1 MDRRQSEPE
10 QLKPGFVLV
19 SPVIE
24 DAESFAPKL
33 AAACRAG
40 AVAAV
45 ILRLSSA
52 GDADLLARARALA
65 PAAQATGAAFL
76 LDGLPQLVV
85 PAAVDGVHLGD
96 SKAIPYAKSVLKENY
111 IVGAGGLANRHDAMV
126 AGESGTDY
134 VLFGEPDAAGR
145 RTLLPALVERV
156 TWWAELFKLPAIA
169 YAGNLDEIETLIRAG
184 ADFIALGEEVIW
196 NSPAGPAA
204 ALAAASVRLDA
215 SEPVK

>member
-1 MDRRQSEPE
+1 MHRRQNEPE

-19 SPVIE
+19 SPMVK

-33 AAACRAG
+33 TAACRAG
-40 AVAAV
+40 NVAAV

-52 GDADLLARARALA
+52 GDADLLTRARVLV
-65 PAAQATGAAFL
+65 PAVQATGAAFL

-85 PAAVDGVHLGD
+85 PAAADGVHLGD
-96 SKAIPYAKSVLKENY
+96 SKAIQSVKSELKDKH

-126 AGESGTDY
+126 AGENGADY

-145 RTLLPALVERV
+145 RPLLPALVERV
-156 TWWAELFKLPAIA
+156 TWWAELFKPPAIA
-169 YAGNLDEIETLIRAG
+169 YAGNLDEIETLVRAG